1 MHTQCVK
8 MNGAGTRR
16 ELTAENVGMSALYL
30 LSPMSDAVTGI
41 CHYVDN
47 GQHPVGMHR
56 VGSIDI
62 YKDDYV
68 FDEGGI
74 APLGEAP
81 SAKF

>member
-1 MHTQCVK
+1 MAT
-8 MNGAGTRR
+8 
-16 ELTAENVGMSALYL
+16 GMAITTLRPSG
-30 LSPMSDAVTGI
+30 SGGHSKDAVTGI